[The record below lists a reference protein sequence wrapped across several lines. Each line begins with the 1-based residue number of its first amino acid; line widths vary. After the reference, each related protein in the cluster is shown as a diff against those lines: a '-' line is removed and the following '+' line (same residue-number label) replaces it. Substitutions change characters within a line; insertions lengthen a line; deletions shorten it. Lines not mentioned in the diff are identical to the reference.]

1 MPDAER
7 GALGRTNGEGGM
19 MRRGDSG
26 RVLRLFFRMRGRLKV
41 VVTVLPLFSEVAEV
55 AEPVES
61 AEISR
66 DKAG

>member
-1 MPDAER
+1 
-7 GALGRTNGEGGM
+7 M

-26 RVLRLFFRMRGRLKV
+26 RVLRLFFRIRGRLKV
-41 VVTVLPLFSEVAEV
+41 VVTVLPLFSEAAEL